1 MAYKEIKRFKY
12 MRKDP
17 KVEFTSR
24 FHSPSAM
31 KTGFYISPINNGV
44 KLKRITNE
52 LWANNIPEITS
63 LINNIQKVSR
73 QLLAFELD
81 LTENRYHE
89 FLDFLLIEEM
99 QATNEYEGVKS
110 TRQELKEALDSLND
124 KKARHRFK
132 GLSLLYKKIG
142 SAHSSR
148 ITSPETVRAIYD
160 ELVADEVEDEATIE
174 ADALFRQDKVMIGD
188 DFATVHVGEDPE
200 KIEEQLQ
207 IMLDFLNLE
216 DLNFPSLVRVLL
228 SHYMFEYI
236 HPFYDG
242 NGRVGRY
249 LLANY
254 LGFELDVFSSL
265 LMSSSAVANRKAY
278 EKAFVITSDQE
289 NYAEGTFFVLNLLEL
304 LYEAQEK
311 IAYLLN
317 RSQLETKRAVNFI
330 KEAQLSDFEEKVF
343 WLYYDHAV
351 YGSSVKSLTRKDIHS
366 HFEEGAWSEH
376 KQRKAENLLE
386 GQGFIERVGER
397 PAKFRL
403 SPAFQNRLRE
413 KNTDSESQ
421 EVDF

>member
-12 MRKDP
+12 IRKDP

-174 ADALFRQDKVMIGD
+174 ADALFRQDKV
-188 DFATVHVGEDPE
+188 
-200 KIEEQLQ
+200 
-207 IMLDFLNLE
+207 
-216 DLNFPSLVRVLL
+216 
-228 SHYMFEYI
+228 
-236 HPFYDG
+236 
-242 NGRVGRY
+242 
-249 LLANY
+249 
-254 LGFELDVFSSL
+254 
-265 LMSSSAVANRKAY
+265 
-278 EKAFVITSDQE
+278 
-289 NYAEGTFFVLNLLEL
+289 
-304 LYEAQEK
+304 
-311 IAYLLN
+311 
-317 RSQLETKRAVNFI
+317 
-330 KEAQLSDFEEKVF
+330 
-343 WLYYDHAV
+343 
-351 YGSSVKSLTRKDIHS
+351 
-366 HFEEGAWSEH
+366 
-376 KQRKAENLLE
+376 
-386 GQGFIERVGER
+386 
-397 PAKFRL
+397 
-403 SPAFQNRLRE
+403 
-413 KNTDSESQ
+413 
-421 EVDF
+421 